1 MKVTLPHLH
10 ELKLAG
16 TPIVMVTAYDH
27 PSGRIVDQAGVDM
40 VLVGDSAANTV
51 LGHDPVSTVG
61 ATMEEL
67 LILTRA
73 VARACTTPLVIG
85 DLPFMSY
92 QVSDEDAV
100 RNGGRFIKEAGA
112 DAVKL
117 EGGGQSVQ
125 RAAALAAAGI
135 PVMGHIGL
143 TPQTA
148 TMLGGHRAQ
157 GRQWQ
162 QAKALYDSAL
172 ALEAAG
178 CFGIVLE
185 CVPEP
190 VATAITRRVAIA
202 TIGIGSGAGTDG
214 QVLVLHDLLGIR
226 PDAEHLPK
234 FVKQYAHIGSAMRD
248 GVEAYASEVRARA
261 YPAVEHTYAIAPDQ
275 LSAFETAVAAAGTAD
290 DNILADW

>member
-27 PSGRIVDQAGVDM
+27 PSGRIVDQAGVDL

-73 VARACTTPLVIG
+73 VSRACTTPLVIG

-125 RAAALAAAGI
+125 RAAALVAAGI

-178 CFGIVLE
+178 CFAIVLE

-190 VATAITRRVAIA
+190 VAAAISRRLAIP
-202 TIGIGSGAGTDG
+202 TIGIGSGAGADG
-214 QVLVLHDLLGIR
+214 QVLVLHDLLGIH
-226 PDAEHLPK
+226 PDSGQMPRYIKE
-234 FVKQYAHIGSAMRD
+234 YAHIGAAMRD

-261 YPAVEHTYAIAPDQ
+261 FPASEHTYPIAPDQ
-275 LSAFETAVAAAGTAD
+275 LSAFETAIAAAGTAD

>member
-1 MKVTLPHLH
+1 MKLRLPA
-10 ELKLAG
+10 LAEMKIRG
-16 TPIVMVTAYDH
+16 EPIVMITAYDH
-27 PSGRIVDQAGVDM
+27 PSARAVDSAGVDL

-73 VARACTTPLVIG
+73 VARGCDRALVIA

-92 QVSDEDAV
+92 QVSDEEAV
-100 RNGGRFIKEAGA
+100 RNGGRFVKESGA

-117 EGGGQSVQ
+117 EGAGRSLD
-125 RAAALAAAGI
+125 RAAALVGAGI
-135 PVMGHIGL
+135 PVMGHVGL

-157 GRQWQ
+157 GREWQ
-162 QAKALYDSAL
+162 RARQVYDDAL
-172 ALEAAG
+172 ALQAAG
-178 CFGIVLE
+178 CFAVVLE
-185 CVPEP
+185 CIPEP
-190 VATAITRRVAIA
+190 VATAITRRLTIP

-214 QVLVLHDLLGIR
+214 QVLVLHDALGMR
-226 PDAEHLPK
+226 PQGTHDAR
-234 FVKQYAHIGSAMRD
+234 FVKRFAEVGAAIED
-248 GVEAYASEVRARA
+248 GVTAYAAEVRART
-261 YPAVEHTYAIAPDQ
+261 YPAPEHTYPIAPEE
-275 LSAFETAVAAAGTAD
+275 LSAFQAAIGIGSLE